1 MSENVSI
8 QSNDYWFKVIE
19 MLQQNWALIE
29 PTAQGVI
36 IYFVN
41 DASGVFD
48 EITFASS
55 TDAEEALR
63 LNGFGRFADDKSA
76 SSFLRCPHSPF
87 TRQPHPNGPIYSS
100 GRFWKS
106 AAANQTNQ

>member
-63 LNGFGRFADDKSA
+63 LNGFGRFADDKTRRIA
-76 SSFLRCPHSPF
+76 QLHRLGTDLYRTFVRCRS
-87 TRQPHPNGPIYSS
+87 R
-100 GRFWKS
+100 
-106 AAANQTNQ
+106 